1 VFLFGMLMRRLDDFS
16 SAVFAA
22 GNRSFDMVLASLLYP
37 WVFFFV
43 RSPVTST
50 ISLLWELVLFYGLYI
65 LFGKKIR
72 FR

>member
-1 VFLFGMLMRRLDDFS
+1 MNTTDPKLISVAS
-16 SAVFAA
+16 SLTFA
-22 GNRSFDMVLASLLYP
+22 GIDWMLASLLYP

-65 LFGKKIR
+65 LFSNKIK